1 MLTKETKYLLFK
13 KIQELILKASTDV
26 ELQSIIAMQLQR
38 DKSNNG
44 SGSGG
49 MKSMEELIGL
59 INIVIDIKG
68 IIASFEHCVIIMEY
82 WKDEV
87 KDCKI
92 YQDFLKKILLDLQNT
107 NNSNSSNNTT
117 G

>member
-1 MLTKETKYLLFK
+1 
-13 KIQELILKASTDV
+13 
-26 ELQSIIAMQLQR
+26 MQLQR

-92 YQDFLKKILLDLQNT
+92 YQDFLKKFFWIYRILIIVIVVIILPGSINFLDH
-107 NNSNSSNNTT
+107 
-117 G
+117 